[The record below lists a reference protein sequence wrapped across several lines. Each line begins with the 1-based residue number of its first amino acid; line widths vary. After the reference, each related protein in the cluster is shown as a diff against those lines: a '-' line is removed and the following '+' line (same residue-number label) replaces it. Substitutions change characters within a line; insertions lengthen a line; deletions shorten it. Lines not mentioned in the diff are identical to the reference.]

1 MNIIYNDYPC
11 VSVIITTYKRSK
23 LLQSA
28 IESAVNQT
36 YKNIEVIVV
45 DDNDKESDEASYVKE
60 IVASFDGVRYLS
72 TVKNSGACYAR
83 NLGATNCNGD
93 FLNFLD
99 DDDLLI
105 TTKIEHQVEKYLQ
118 LCKDT
123 TDNSKIPAVIGGFEE
138 IIDYDGK
145 VIGNRKN
152 KIKGNV
158 FVEQLCSTICQTS
171 VPIIRKDVFLQA
183 GGFGEIPS
191 CQEHYMFARV
201 FSINPYYD
209 YIDESVVQIR
219 HYDGP
224 RISNGDKK
232 IKGSKLLFEHFK
244 NEYFGN
250 LSFEEQKRV
259 SCSMR
264 ENVISAFLIFN
275 DRKGALEFY
284 LKNRNVFYSMKK
296 NITAL
301 LQILLPKK
309 AFSILYKLFRKSTD

>member
-1 MNIIYNDYPC
+1 MDCDYGLKTPL
-11 VSVIITTYKRSK
+11 VSIIITTYNRSEY
-23 LLQSA
+23 LSAA
-28 IESAVNQT
+28 IESALNQT
-36 YKNIEVIVV
+36 YSNIEVIVV
-45 DDNDKESDEASYVKE
+45 DDNNKGSDEAEFVENLVSSYPGVK
-60 IVASFDGVRYLS
+60 YLS
-72 TVKNSGACYAR
+72 TIKNSGACVAR
-83 NLGATNCNGD
+83 NLGAQNARGK
-93 FLNFLD
+93 FINFLD
-99 DDDLLI
+99 DDDLL
-105 TTKIEHQVEKYLQ
+105 L
-118 LCKDT
+118 
-123 TDNSKIPAVIGGFEE
+123 NSKIEKQIQKMNDLKELHDNLPAAIGGFEE
-138 IIDYDGK
+138 FIDSGGRIIGK
-145 VIGNRKN
+145 RENRL
-152 KIKGNV
+152 KGNV
-158 FVEQLCSTICQTS
+158 FFENLCQSICQTS
-171 VPIIRKDVFLQA
+171 VPIIDRNTFLQA

-191 CQEHYMFARV
+191 CQEHYMFARL

-244 NEYFGN
+244 NEYFGD

-264 ENVISAFLIFN
+264 ENVISAFLLFN

-284 LKNRNVFYSMKK
+284 LKNRNVFYSMTK
-296 NITAL
+296 NITTL